1 MQDEI
6 EQLDEFHEKLNME
19 LSKMPKTSLI
29 KKSGDLIRQLK
40 EIHTKEPQRFVD
52 NEVSVDFTSE
62 LVPQYE
68 QSVFVIKNFNRIRNN
83 QSSQTLEENEIVYS
97 DPPLITRSG
106 LSWRLKVY
114 PNGNGIAKGNYISVF
129 LEMLKGLPDTQTQKY
144 EYRVEMINH
153 RNPSAQVV
161 REFASDFEVG
171 ECWGYNR
178 FYRID
183 LLEREGYLN
192 QQDDS
197 ITLKFFVRAPYYSQ
211 HCSDQERHIIN
222 MEKIIDDKNK
232 EIDEFKQKYN
242 ELQKKLKKIQVKK
255 LKAVNPYQVDEEDD
269 EEAKVEEFN
278 SKSYLLKELQEK
290 QKQTEMKVAIN
301 HSQIQ
306 HVILKNKI
314 KRIQESYSANDEISK
329 QPEQVAA
336 SKQQKFGIQIIQ
348 DVHTLKAAIPE
359 TQKSAQQIYQKD
371 ENDFSNSS
379 LS

>member
-1 MQDEI
+1 MNEVQRTIEKVTKGKEDKSKEIENFVESIQAKLNTQLKNKLLTLLSQRGSMQDEI
-6 EQLDEFHEKLNME
+6 EQLEEFHDKLNQE

-52 NEVSVDFTSE
+52 NEVTIDFTSE

-68 QSVFVIKNFNRIRNN
+68 QSIFVISNFSRIRNN
-83 QSSQTLEENEIVYS
+83 QSPTNLEENEIVYS
-97 DPPLITRSG
+97 DPPLVTRSG

-129 LEMLKGLPDTQTQKY
+129 LEMLKGLPEAQTQKY

-192 QQDDS
+192 
-197 ITLKFFVRAPYYSQ
+197 
-211 HCSDQERHIIN
+211 
-222 MEKIIDDKNK
+222 
-232 EIDEFKQKYN
+232 
-242 ELQKKLKKIQVKK
+242 
-255 LKAVNPYQVDEEDD
+255 
-269 EEAKVEEFN
+269 
-278 SKSYLLKELQEK
+278 
-290 QKQTEMKVAIN
+290 
-301 HSQIQ
+301 
-306 HVILKNKI
+306 
-314 KRIQESYSANDEISK
+314 
-329 QPEQVAA
+329 
-336 SKQQKFGIQIIQ
+336 
-348 DVHTLKAAIPE
+348 
-359 TQKSAQQIYQKD
+359 
-371 ENDFSNSS
+371 
-379 LS
+379 